1 MKMGYYRIAKTVFYK
16 FRAQDVVIN
25 LYGTTQWSEVML
37 EKHDMRR
44 HWDFFELWL
53 DRMLNQINLHLHGYK
68 WRARLGDLNHA
79 QRVHMNCWSRKEL
92 SQVFFF
98 FLSLALIDNDSKCS
112 KIQTTK
118 EIFDS
123 VQRSNVCIWNWM
135 INGLAVHELAR
146 DTIKVFTKMAAENVL
161 PDSITFLGVLTACSH
176 CGAVT
181 EGHKYFDLM
190 RNRYSIMESLWIH
203 GRSSGSSWACRR

>member
-1 MKMGYYRIAKTVFYK
+1 MEVNVIKT
-16 FRAQDVVIN
+16 
-25 LYGTTQWSEVML
+25 LTTQPRWGI
-37 EKHDMRR
+37 MRR
-44 HWDFFELWL
+44 SLQLISNLLMVFLQIIKYYVTFF
-53 DRMLNQINLHLHGYK
+53 
-68 WRARLGDLNHA
+68 NHA
-79 QRVHMNCWSRKEL
+79 KPQWSWML
-92 SQVFFF
+92 
-98 FLSLALIDNDSKCS
+98 LLINNDSKCS

-146 DTIKVFTKMAAENVL
+146 DTIKVFTKMAVENVL

-181 EGHKYFDLM
+181 EGHKCFDLM
-190 RNRYSIMESLWIH
+190 RNRSSIMESLWIH